1 MKRLIQFFI
10 SRPVWGNALI
20 AIIVM
25 FGLFAIFTTKRSFFP
40 ELDPNRI
47 IVSVFYAGASPDEME
62 EGVTIKIEQAIKGL
76 DGIEEINSS
85 SAENMATVD
94 IKAYV
99 DTDMDELLSDVENA
113 INSINSFPQG
123 AERPIIN
130 RLKSGGMGSVVAFVG
145 ISAKDSTIS
154 GPELTDMATK
164 VERDLLNTKNITQI
178 TKNGFPEKEIS
189 VNVREDDLM
198 KYGLTI
204 QQVAQAISTK
214 NIDITTGIIRGGV
227 QEMNIRSN
235 NRETEPVELGKII
248 VRTTGTGEAITVS
261 DVADIVLGY
270 SESSQEAEF
279 NGKPAVSFQIEK
291 TPEQDIAE
299 ISEVLH
305 SYKDKF
311 DKENPQFTFNIF
323 FEFNSMLNERID
335 LLSKNGLQGLILVLI
350 FLGLFLNLRLSAW
363 VAFGIPFSF
372 LGMFVLGMA
381 YGITINMISLFGMI
395 LVVGILVDD
404 GIVIAENIYSHY
416 EKGKPAHRAALDGTL
431 EVFTSVLS
439 SVITTVVAFSILLFV
454 EGLEMMREMAFVVIA
469 CLLFSLV
476 EAFLV
481 LPAHL
486 GHKKVLSD
494 GGEHSFSLQ
503 KGLIYFGVGLVMI
516 FGGSFL
522 IPNNPSF
529 GTILFPFGLML
540 IGAIVLYVGFGK
552 SPMESKVRGLAD
564 RGIKAFRDKIYMRTI
579 EMIVGTRRKW
589 YRLGFF
595 FPMIFTFTIIFLLAK
610 QVITF
615 TFFPNIQPDFF
626 TVEAAY
632 KPGDNKSKTQ
642 EFVDVA
648 TQILFEEN
656 QRIIEETG
664 DTMLTYFSSTI
675 GFSQSLGQSGNHTG
689 QLSVFFKAEDTQYP
703 VDTLMDRMMR
713 RIKSVPEGQL
723 AEDMYIGGFNRFGKE
738 VEIGLTSQSDASLHG
753 AKELFKKELL
763 KMNGVFNVKDNLPP
777 GKNEI
782 QIELKTEAELLGVTS
797 GEILS
802 QIRSGFF
809 GQEAQRVIIG
819 TDEVKIWVRY
829 PQEDRQTLSDLENM
843 KIKTMSGLAVPL
855 SKVCTFKMG
864 RAPES
869 LKRRDGQRIVRV
881 DAECT
886 DPDLVAQ
893 INTSISENVIPKVT
907 QAYPDVN
914 TLRLGQFER
923 SQKTGNSMQYVSII
937 GIAIMFIIIML
948 HFNNLS
954 SAFLIMLT
962 IPAGI
967 AGAIL
972 GHGLIGIPVSLLSIF
987 GMIALMG
994 VLVNDSIVFLDRF
1007 NDLLLEGKSLK
1018 EAALEAAHSRF
1029 RAIILTSIT
1038 TVAGLM
1044 PIISETSMQAQFLI
1058 PMATSIAFGVLF
1070 GTLFILL
1077 FYPSAIIFWN
1087 GYRRFIYRIK
1097 NGKRAECPEDVE
1109 PVIRNKKNAPD
1120 FE

>member
-10 SRPVWGNALI
+10 NRPVWGNSLI
-20 AIIVM
+20 AIVVM
-25 FGLFAIFTTKRSFFP
+25 FGLFSIFNTQRSFFP

-47 IVSVFYAGASPDEME
+47 IVSVLYPGASPSEME
-62 EGVTIKIEQAIKGL
+62 EGVTIKVEQAVKGL

-85 SAENMATVD
+85 SNENIATID

-130 RLKSGGMGSVVAFVG
+130 RLKSGGMGSVVAFIG
-145 ISAKDSTIS
+145 ISAKDKSIT
-154 GPELTDMATK
+154 GPELTDMASK

-189 VNVREDDLM
+189 VNVREDDLL
-198 KYGLTI
+198 KYGLTL
-204 QQVAQAISTK
+204 QQVSQAISTK
-214 NIDITTGIIRGGV
+214 NIDITTGIIRGGI

-235 NRETEPVELGKII
+235 NRETDPTEIGKII
-248 VRTTGTGEAITVS
+248 VRTTGTGEAIYVH
-261 DVADIVLGY
+261 DVADVVLGY
-270 SESSQEAEF
+270 SENSQEAKF
-279 NGKPAVSFQIEK
+279 NGQPAVSFQIEK

-299 ISEVLH
+299 ISQTLND
-305 SYKDKF
+305 YKDKF
-311 DKENPQFTFNIF
+311 DKENPKFQFNIF

-335 LLSKNGLQGLILVLI
+335 LLSKNGLQGLILVLL

-372 LGMFVLGMA
+372 LGMFILGMV

-416 EKGKPAHRAALDGTL
+416 EKGKPAHIAALDGTL

-454 EGLEMMREMAFVVIA
+454 EGLEMMREMAFVVIS

-481 LPAHL
+481 LPGHL
-486 GHKKVLSD
+486 GHKSVLTEEKQTKYTI
-494 GGEHSFSLQ
+494 G
-503 KGLIYFGVGLVMI
+503 KGFIVMLIGLVMI

-522 IPNNPSF
+522 IPENPTA
-529 GTILFPFGLML
+529 GLVLFPLGLIL
-540 IGAIVLYVGFGK
+540 IGAILFYVGFGK
-552 SPMESKVRGLAD
+552 SPIEEKVRGAAD
-564 RGIKAFRDKIYMRTI
+564 RGIKSFRDKVYMKGI
-579 EMIVGTRRKW
+579 QMIVGTKRKW
-589 YRLGFF
+589 YRLGFLL
-595 FPMIFTFTIIFLLAK
+595 PMFFTFTVIFFLAK
-610 QVITF
+610 GVISF

-632 KPGDNKSKTQ
+632 RPGDSKEKTK
-642 EFVDVA
+642 EFVDQA
-648 TQILFEEN
+648 TKILFEEN
-656 QRIIEETG
+656 DRIIQETG

-675 GFSQSLGQSGNHTG
+675 GFSQSLGQAGNHTG
-689 QLSVFFKAEDTQYP
+689 MISVFFRAENTEYP

-713 RIKSVPEGQL
+713 RIKNTEEGRL
-723 AEDMYIGGFNRFGKE
+723 AQDMYIGGFNRFGKE
-738 VEIGLTSQSDASLHG
+738 IEVGLTSQNDASLMG
-753 AKELFKKELL
+753 AKELFKKELN
-763 KMNGVFNVKDNLPP
+763 KMDGVFNVKDNLPP

-782 QIELKTEAELLGVTS
+782 QIELKPEAEMLGITS

-802 QIRSGFF
+802 QIRAGFF

-829 PQEDRQTLSDLENM
+829 PQEDRKTISNLENM
-843 KIKTMSGLAVPL
+843 KIKTMTGLAVPL
-855 SKVCTFKMG
+855 KKVCSFEMG

-893 INTSISENVIPKVT
+893 INTVITDSVIPKIT
-907 QAYPDVN
+907 DAYPDIK
-914 TLRLGQFER
+914 TIRLGQFER
-923 SQKTGNSMQYVSII
+923 SQKTGNSMRYVSLI
-937 GIAIMFIIIML
+937 GIAIMFIVLTL

-972 GHGLIGIPVSLLSIF
+972 GHGLIGIPVSILSVF
-987 GMIALMG
+987 GMIALTG
-994 VLVNDSIVFLDRF
+994 VLVNDSIVFLDRY
-1007 NDLLLEGKSLK
+1007 NDLLLEGLSTKD
-1018 EAALEAAHSRF
+1018 AALQAAHSRF
-1029 RAIILTSIT
+1029 RAIILTSLT
-1038 TVAGLM
+1038 TVAGLL

-1070 GTLFILL
+1070 GTMFILM
-1077 FYPSAIIFWN
+1077 FYPSAILWWN
-1087 GYRRFIYRIK
+1087 GYRRFAYRLRK
-1097 NGKRAECPEDVE
+1097 GTKAPSNEDAE
-1109 PVIRNKKNAPD
+1109 PVIRNRKNQHAFD
-1120 FE
+1120 